1 MYERS
6 AIVLEKYFDN
16 LFGFNKKENL
26 KTNYQNYKDIMEEMQ
41 HYQAV
46 AQEEEKVIQEFDEVA
61 KEIQSIQ
68 KTQETLSK
76 SNQKIEAERNEL
88 FNDLGEEP
96 VSIEK
101 KLQKIENV
109 AESNNQKLKELRE
122 EFVNYFAIFIEK
134 QKERNKCSKARR
146 TAEANHIA
154 LIQKINQSIEN
165 IEKEDIQKAKSF
177 IETEDT
183 ADLQKNLTKIML
195 DNGKN
200 ERVGFNPEAIELAV
214 SSRIRIAKKEAECYL
229 TAYVRTRKLLVEIE
243 KDTIKLAKY
252 EKALRDLS
260 TKIAFLKAEK
270 EYIVGFL
277 DNERLLA
284 MNGPKAH
291 KAMMEE
297 ACKNFEVDLGQ
308 IENLYQ
314 LILREIAGKATKKAY
329 KELYNN
335 TYLKG
340 IEEKEKN
347 FEQEVNHIKI
357 HVGTVINSNY
367 WRIEGIKNLYEVFN
381 QEVENEFERDL
392 SEYQEK
398 EEDIEMDIENASED
412 ENYED
417 ENYEDEY
424 DEEQDII
431 QSDKKK
437 ETSKAKMD
445 KNSKGVKESDTDKQE
460 NKTTKKADEDFLDED
475 WLIGIDEYDDE
486 YDEEYDDE
494 EDEEDEKSIEDE
506 EVTDDENEEDEDEYD
521 DESLDEEED
530 YEKDLDDD
538 GYYDNDDDDEG
549 EDDEYEDEDDEYDE
563 YQEDDDDDDDD
574 QYGNNEEKDVED
586 EDDEKAKT
594 SSKGKNKSKKSNSK
608 EANKGIF
615 KKLFRD
621 KKK

>member
-1 MYERS
+1 M
-6 AIVLEKYFDN
+6 
-16 LFGFNKKENL
+16 
-26 KTNYQNYKDIMEEMQ
+26 
-41 HYQAV
+41 
-46 AQEEEKVIQEFDEVA
+46 
-61 KEIQSIQ
+61 
-68 KTQETLSK
+68 
-76 SNQKIEAERNEL
+76 
-88 FNDLGEEP
+88 
-96 VSIEK
+96 
-101 KLQKIENV
+101 
-109 AESNNQKLKELRE
+109 
-122 EFVNYFAIFIEK
+122 
-134 QKERNKCSKARR
+134 
-146 TAEANHIA
+146 
-154 LIQKINQSIEN
+154 
-165 IEKEDIQKAKSF
+165 
-177 IETEDT
+177 
-183 ADLQKNLTKIML
+183 
-195 DNGKN
+195 
-200 ERVGFNPEAIELAV
+200 
-214 SSRIRIAKKEAECYL
+214 
-229 TAYVRTRKLLVEIE
+229 RTRKLLVEIE

-437 ETSKAKMD
+437 EMSKAKMD

-475 WLIGIDEYDDE
+475 WLIGIDEYEDEYDDE
-486 YDEEYDDE
+486 YDDEDDE
-494 EDEEDEKSIEDE
+494 DDDGEEKSKEDD
-506 EVTDDENEEDEDEYD
+506 EVEDDENEEDEDDDEYD

-563 YQEDDDDDDDD
+563 YEEDDDDDDDD
-574 QYGNNEEKDVED
+574 QYGNNEEEDVED

>member
-16 LFGFNKKENL
+16 MFGFNKKENL

-41 HYQAV
+41 QYQAV

-96 VSIEK
+96 VSIDK

-122 EFVNYFAIFIEK
+122 EFVNYFATFVEK
-134 QKERNKCSKARR
+134 QKERNRCSKARR

-154 LIQKINQSIEN
+154 LIQKINQSIES
-165 IEKEDIQKAKSF
+165 IEKEDIQKVKSF
-177 IETEDT
+177 MDAEDT
-183 ADLQKNLTKIML
+183 TDLQKNLTKIML

-214 SSRIRIAKKEAECYL
+214 RSRIKIAKKEAECYL
-229 TAYVRTRKLLVEIE
+229 TAYIRTRKLLVEIE

-335 TYLKG
+335 TYLKE

-367 WRIEGIKNLYEVFN
+367 WRIEGIKNLYEAFN

-398 EEDIEMDIENASED
+398 EKIDIDIEEETDYEI
-412 ENYED
+412 YED
-417 ENYEDEY
+417 NGN
-424 DEEQDII
+424 EEQEIGKSS
-431 QSDKKK
+431 Q
-437 ETSKAKMD
+437 
-445 KNSKGVKESDTDKQE
+445 KQE
-460 NKTTKKADEDFLDED
+460 NNKNENNDEKQQENSKVKKLDDDILDED

-486 YDEEYDDE
+486 YDEYDDQDDEYDDQDDE
-494 EDEEDEKSIEDE
+494 YDEEDDDDEDEKSNKNMKKENDELYDDVEEDETEDEEDYE
-506 EVTDDENEEDEDEYD
+506 E
-521 DESLDEEED
+521 
-530 YEKDLDDD
+530 DLDDD
-538 GYYDNDDDDEG
+538 GYYEDNEDE
-549 EDDEYEDEDDEYDE
+549 EENEYEDGEEEEEEEEYEEYEEYDEDGDEDDE
-563 YQEDDDDDDDD
+563 EDDDDC
-574 QYGNNEEKDVED
+574 NV
-586 EDDEKAKT
+586 EDDEEDKINILG
-594 SSKGKNKSKKSNSK
+594 KGKNKSKNSK
-608 EANKGIF
+608 KKEENRGIF
-615 KKLFRD
+615 NKLFRE
-621 KKK
+621 KRK